1 MYIKILKDTK
11 LIECISKPLSSV
23 INERWFFLDSLK
35 LSRKVPV
42 FKKGYSAV
50 LSNYRM
56 ISLIPMQ
63 DKILE

>member
-1 MYIKILKDTK
+1 MYITILEETK
-11 LIECISKPLSSV
+11 LNECISKPLSSV

-35 LSRKVPV
+35 LSCKVLV

-50 LSNYRM
+50 LSNYRT